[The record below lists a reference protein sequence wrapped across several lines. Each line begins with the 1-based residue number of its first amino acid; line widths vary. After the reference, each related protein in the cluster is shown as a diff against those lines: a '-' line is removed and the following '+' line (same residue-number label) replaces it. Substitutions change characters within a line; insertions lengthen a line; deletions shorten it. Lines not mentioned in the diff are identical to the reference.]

1 MAPRKMPA
9 PTHAGAWRRPRRA
22 VIVGGSEPE
31 FHEVSQHNTLQPIAG
46 GNQRRNAM
54 ATKRMFVLATTA
66 LCLGLNVSNTAA
78 AQSYPEKPIR
88 IIVAAAPGGPTDIAA
103 RMAAQI
109 LMPKFGQ
116 PVVVENRL
124 GAGGVIGAREVAQAT
139 PDGYTLLMGNTST
152 LAVIPAVSA
161 SAGYDP
167 VKNFTPI
174 VRMIEGFQIL
184 VVHPSSPWTSVKE
197 FVDDAKA
204 NSGKFNY
211 AHTGAGGLPHLAG
224 EVFMLRSGTRLT
236 GVSYRSGGESVT
248 AVLSQ
253 AVHLTFENIA
263 ILAPQIREGKLRA
276 LAAQTAART
285 KLLPELPTMAEV
297 GIPNAEANTFF
308 GLVAPAGTSHNIVK
322 MLNETL
328 NKGMQLPQ
336 MQTLI
341 SSAGSEPKPNSP
353 EEFATYIALQHAKW
367 IEVAKAAQ
375 VEID

>member
-1 MAPRKMPA
+1 
-9 PTHAGAWRRPRRA
+9 
-22 VIVGGSEPE
+22 
-31 FHEVSQHNTLQPIAG
+31 
-46 GNQRRNAM
+46 
-54 ATKRMFVLATTA
+54 MFALATA
-66 LCLGLNVSNTAA
+66 VLCLGLNVHNTAA
-78 AQSYPEKPIR
+78 AQSYPERPIR
-88 IIVAAAPGGPTDIAA
+88 IIVAAAPGGPTDIPA

-109 LMPKFGQ
+109 LTPKLGQ
-116 PVVVENRL
+116 PVVVENRP
-124 GAGGVIGAREVAQAT
+124 GAGGAIGAREAAQAM

-161 SAGYDP
+161 GAGYDP

-184 VVHPSSPWTSVKE
+184 VVHPSSPWKSVKE

-204 NSGKFNY
+204 NPGKFNY

-236 GVSYRSGGESVT
+236 GVSYRGGGESLT

-276 LAAQTAART
+276 LAAQTATRT
-285 KLLPELPTMAEV
+285 KLLPELPTMAEA

-308 GLVAPAGTSHNIVK
+308 GLVAPAGIPQNIVK
-322 MLNETL
+322 MLNAAL
-328 NKGMQLPQ
+328 NEGMQLPQ

-341 SSAGSEPKPNSP
+341 SNAGSELKPNSP
-353 EEFATYIALQHAKW
+353 EEFATYIARQHAKW
-367 IEVAKAAQ
+367 IEVAKAAH